1 MNQNSV
7 RARKCSAI
15 NFLKLERLIENEAKA
30 IAFAQENGLLP
41 KFGKCPSC
49 NSELNKLYVIS
60 SVTKSHDQYRFQCN
74 KKKCKSRSKN
84 QVSIKISDYIN

>member
-1 MNQNSV
+1 MMNQNSV

-41 KFGKCPSC
+41 KFGKMPI
-49 NSELNKLYVIS
+49 V
-60 SVTKSHDQYRFQCN
+60 Q
-74 KKKCKSRSKN
+74 
-84 QVSIKISDYIN
+84 